1 MRKSERGLING
12 KEGSEEEAES
22 KQKFFLCAGH
32 AKQLNCEKADSH
44 EVG

>member
-1 MRKSERGLING
+1 MKKSERDLING

-22 KQKFFLCAGH
+22 KQKLFLRTGH
-32 AKQLNCEKADSH
+32 VKELNCEKADSH